1 MQYTFQ
7 FTVSSSYIV
16 NKRFEVQ
23 KKLFCREES
32 NNYNTRNGMLLCICA
47 VNQNSLCIHSEH
59 TLQSFPVDRL
69 HSDKHTTVRPQ
80 YTIVYYSPPQYTKT
94 HHSILKYTTVYYSKL
109 NYTTGYYRTP
119 QHTLSSL
126 LLGTR
131 QTQVVPKLVSRG
143 WMQRRQQRFS
153 YPDWKRNSN
162 EQLAGVS

>member
-1 MQYTFQ
+1 
-7 FTVSSSYIV
+7 V

-80 YTIVYYSPPQYTKT
+80 YTIVYYSPPQYTRT
-94 HHSILKYTTVYYSKL
+94 HHSILKYTTAYYSKL

-119 QHTLSSL
+119 QDTTEHHRILQNTTTYTLKFA
-126 LLGTR
+126 LGHSANTGC
-131 QTQVVPKLVSRG
+131 TKVGVPGLDAAQAAEVLVPRLEEK
-143 WMQRRQQRFS
+143 Q
-153 YPDWKRNSN
+153 
-162 EQLAGVS
+162 